1 MKKGRKGV
9 WKGRVIKDDLNL
21 CPDYGPYEH
30 IYGKF
35 DMSDDEKVTK
45 KIEKQFA
52 VLNGHLFLFK
62 SLAHLPLLRNHL
74 NLCIKHAFIAPI
86 SIPHPSFYFPVF
98 FFSFS

>member
-35 DMSDDEKVTK
+35 DMSDDEKVT
-45 KIEKQFA
+45 
-52 VLNGHLFLFK
+52 
-62 SLAHLPLLRNHL
+62 P
-74 NLCIKHAFIAPI
+74 
-86 SIPHPSFYFPVF
+86 
-98 FFSFS
+98 